1 MRWHNTVGIFIY
13 SGRQSFVC
21 CSTPG
26 CGTLV
31 RVIKLSETGIGVGS
45 SKEAKSQSAMKVGS
59 IFEMGCS
66 VLRVYLMGRSS
77 LGKSSLLE
85 GCLHFM
91 IKAPVIEFSKIG
103 RVTPELS
110 LANLVGY
117 DADGPN
123 LILNPLAGS

>member
-13 SGRQSFVC
+13 SGRQSFVY

-31 RVIKLSETGIGVGS
+31 RVIKPETGISVGS

-59 IFEMGCS
+59 IFEMGCA
-66 VLRVYLMGRSS
+66 VLRVCLMGRSS

-91 IKAPVIEFSKIG
+91 IKAPVIEFSKMS

-110 LANLVGY
+110 LANLGGY